1 MKDLYQN
8 TEIISND
15 KRKYKSLIIGTNIFF
30 IFLCLIQL
38 YHTFGTKGT
47 SEFSYIWLIF
57 ALGANICWFIYT
69 MRNKIFENFATRLI
83 FMLFYASILIIKLVF
98 RRI

>member
-30 IFLCLIQL
+30 NIILLAQKVQVSS
-38 YHTFGTKGT
+38 HTYG
-47 SEFSYIWLIF
+47 
-57 ALGANICWFIYT
+57 
-69 MRNKIFENFATRLI
+69 
-83 FMLFYASILIIKLVF
+83 
-98 RRI
+98 

>member
-47 SEFSYIWLIF
+47 SEFSYLWLIF
-57 ALGANICWFIYT
+57 ALGAISVGLFILCAIKFL
-69 MRNKIFENFATRLI
+69 KI
-83 FMLFYASILIIKLVF
+83 SQLV
-98 RRI
+98 